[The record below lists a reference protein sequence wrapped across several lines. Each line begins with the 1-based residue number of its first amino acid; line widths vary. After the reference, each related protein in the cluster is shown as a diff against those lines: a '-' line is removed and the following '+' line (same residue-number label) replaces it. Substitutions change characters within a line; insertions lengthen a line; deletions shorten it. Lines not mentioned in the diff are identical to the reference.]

1 MTGTE
6 AVSTIFV
13 PYGQGR
19 GRGLDAMEL
28 GAHGAE
34 LDRLVGLGL
43 PVVPGLTV
51 PISHAS
57 SLVRS
62 DVARAAMDLLEQ
74 VAGRKFGDPTHPL
87 LIRLLASTSVGGAG
101 VPADLPGLGVTAASV
116 SALDEMVDSGGAI
129 YDVFAAVI
137 RYVGEHGAGIPGDDF
152 ADVEFTASGHAERVE
167 KFLELSTAAGF
178 PFPDDP
184 AEQLARAAEATLSR
198 WASPR
203 ARRQRRG
210 QGLPGDLVLALHVQ
224 AIRVG
229 PPERYGHGVAES
241 RDPATGSFAPTGTF
255 RRGVRRAAAAD
266 RPGEPLDNL
275 PGGRDLLVSALRT
288 LELHMRGAALVEFE
302 IRDAELALLAARR
315 VERPAPRTAIRLAL
329 DLAEAGVI
337 DDVTAVRSIRTSDIE
352 TFLHPQVQL
361 TGRETEFAHGLPAAA
376 GAAVGRIAL
385 SSERAVEWSETGD
398 PVILVAEETSPG
410 DLAGM
415 LAAKAIVTVR
425 GGLAAHAAV
434 VARGLGRPAVCG
446 ATAMRIHKAGGTV
459 TSDGQ
464 SLAEGELISVDGSS
478 GIIYT
483 GAVHIVPPRPGD
495 DLERLLQHAD
505 RVRRLEVRAN
515 ADNGRD
521 AALAIQYGAEGVGL
535 CRTEHQFL
543 GDRLPLVRRYLLAT
557 DAEEEAAAL
566 VELAAAQKEDF
577 LDLLTATGNRPVTVR
592 LLDAPLHEF
601 LGEEAQEV
609 NPMLGLRGVRL
620 ALMRT
625 ELYPAQ
631 ARALFSA
638 WVDLAA
644 TGVTPQLEVM
654 VPLVALAGELASAVE
669 HIHRAAADVEASTG
683 VSVPYT
689 VGTMVETPRAALIA
703 DQLAGIAQFL
713 SFGTNDLTQL
723 TYGFSRDDVEAQLL
737 TVYTEQN
744 ILPVS
749 PFASLDP
756 DGVGALIRT
765 AITLA
770 RRVHPTIKLG
780 ICGEHGGDPASIELC
795 ERLGL
800 DYVSCSPSRVPGAR
814 LAAAHAAVAAA
825 GAAGAIGS
833 EPISAAT
840 E

>member
-1 MTGTE
+1 MRAMSDGDDMTGTE

-19 GRGLDAMEL
+19 GRGLDVTEL
-28 GAHGAE
+28 GVHGVE
-34 LDRLVGLGL
+34 LDRLVALGL
-43 PVVPGLTV
+43 PIVPGLTV
-51 PISHAS
+51 PVSHAA
-57 SLVRS
+57 SLARPE
-62 DVARAAMDLLEQ
+62 VAQAAIDLLAQ
-74 VAGRKFGDPTHPL
+74 VAGRRFGDPAHPV
-87 LIRLLASTSVGGAG
+87 LIRLLASTPAGAG
-101 VPADLPGLGVTAASV
+101 VPADLPGLGITAASAP
-116 SALDEMVDSGGAI
+116 ALDEIVGTSQAV
-129 YDVFAAVI
+129 YDVFAAAI

-152 ADVEFTASGHAERVE
+152 ADAEYDVTSHSERAA
-167 KFLELSTAAGF
+167 KFLELSATAGC
-178 PFPDDP
+178 PYPDDP
-184 AEQLARAAEATLSR
+184 AGQLAAAAQATLRR

-210 QGLPGDLVLALHVQ
+210 QGLPEDLRLALHVQ

-229 PPERYGHGVAES
+229 PPDRCGHGVAES
-241 RDPATGSFAPTGTF
+241 RDPATGAFAPTGTF
-255 RRGVRRAAAAD
+255 RRSIRRGTAD
-266 RPGEPLDNL
+266 SRPGEPLENL
-275 PGGRDLLVSALRT
+275 PGGRDLLASALRT
-288 LELHMRGAALVEFE
+288 LELHMRAAAQVEFE
-302 IRDAELALLAARR
+302 IRDAELALLAAHK
-315 VERPAPRTAIRLAL
+315 VERPAPRAAIRLAV
-329 DLAEAGVI
+329 DLAEAGII
-337 DDVTAVRSIRTSDIE
+337 DDVTAVGSITAADIE
-352 TFLHPQVQL
+352 TLLHPQLQL
-361 TGRETEFAHGLPAAA
+361 AGGEAEFARGLPAAA

-385 SSERAVEWSETGD
+385 SSERAVEWSEKGD

-410 DLAGM
+410 DLPGM

-446 ATAMRIHKAGGTV
+446 AIALKLNRAAGTV
-459 TSDGQ
+459 TSAGQ
-464 SLAEGELISVDGSS
+464 SLAEGDLISIDGSS

-483 GAVHIVPPRPGD
+483 GAVHVVPPRPGG
-495 DLERLLQHAD
+495 DLDALLRRAD
-505 RVRRLEVRAN
+505 AVRRLGVRTN

-543 GDRLPLVRRYLLAT
+543 GERLPLVRRYLLAT
-557 DAEEEAAAL
+557 EAAEEAAAL

-577 LDLLTATGNRPVTVR
+577 LDLLAVTGNRPVTVR

-601 LGEEAQEV
+601 LGESAHEV

-620 ALMRT
+620 ALLRT

-644 TGVTPQLEVM
+644 TGVEPQLEVM
-654 VPLVALAGELASAVE
+654 VPLVALAGELASAVQS
-669 HIHRAAADVEASTG
+669 IHRAAAEVEASTG
-683 VSVPYT
+683 VTVPYT

-703 DQLAGIAQFL
+703 GQLAGIAQFL

-737 TVYTEQN
+737 TAYVERKL
-744 ILPVS
+744 LPVS

-756 DGVGALIRT
+756 DGVGELIKT
-765 AITLA
+765 AIAAA
-770 RRVHPTIKLG
+770 RRVNPAIKLG

-814 LAAAHAAVAAA
+814 LAAAHAAVAA
-825 GAAGAIGS
+825 
-833 EPISAAT
+833 SAAP
-840 E
+840 

>member
-6 AVSTIFV
+6 AVATIFV

-19 GRGLDAMEL
+19 GRGLDVTEL
-28 GAHGAE
+28 GVHGVE
-34 LDRLVGLGL
+34 LDRLVALGL

-51 PISHAS
+51 PVSHAA
-57 SLVRS
+57 SLGRP
-62 DVARAAMDLLEQ
+62 DVAQAAIDLLAQ
-74 VAGRKFGDPTHPL
+74 VAGRRFGDPEHPV
-87 LIRLLASTSVGGAG
+87 LIRLLASTPAGGG
-101 VPADLPGLGVTAASV
+101 VPADLPGLGITAASAP
-116 SALDEMVDSGGAI
+116 ALDEVVGTSQAV
-129 YDVFAAVI
+129 YDVFAAAI

-152 ADVEFTASGHAERVE
+152 ADAEYDVSAPSDRAH
-167 KFLELSTAAGF
+167 KFLALSAAAGS
-178 PFPDDP
+178 PYPDDP
-184 AEQLARAAEATLSR
+184 AGQLAQAAQATLRR

-210 QGLPGDLVLALHVQ
+210 QGLPDDLRLALHVQ

-241 RDPATGSFAPTGTF
+241 RDPATGAFAPNGTF
-255 RRGVRRAAAAD
+255 RRGIRRGAAD
-266 RPGEPLDNL
+266 SRPGEPLDNL
-275 PGGRDLLVSALRT
+275 PGGRDLLTSALRT
-288 LELHMRGAALVEFE
+288 LELHLRAAAQVEFE
-302 IRDAELALLAARR
+302 IRDGELALLAARK
-315 VERPAPRTAIRLAL
+315 VERPAPRTAIRLAVE
-329 DLAEAGVI
+329 LAEAGII
-337 DDVTAVRSIRTSDIE
+337 DDVTAVGSVSALDIE
-352 TFLHPQVQL
+352 TLLHPQMQL
-361 TGRETEFAHGLPAAA
+361 TGSEAEFARGLPAAA

-385 SSERAVEWSETGD
+385 SSERAVEWSEKSD
-398 PVILVAEETSPG
+398 PVILVADETSPG
-410 DLAGM
+410 DLPGM

-446 ATAMRIHKAGGTV
+446 ATALRINHAAGTV
-459 TSDGQ
+459 TSAGL
-464 SLAEGELISVDGSS
+464 SLAEGDLISVDGSS
-478 GIIYT
+478 GIIYA
-483 GAVHIVPPRPGD
+483 GAVHVVPPRPGG
-495 DLERLLQHAD
+495 DLEGLLRRAD
-505 RVRRLEVRAN
+505 TVRRLGVRAN

-557 DAEEEAAAL
+557 DADEEAAAL

-577 LDLLTATGNRPVTVR
+577 LDLLAVTGNRPVTVR

-601 LGEEAQEV
+601 LGESAHEV

-620 ALMRT
+620 ALLRT

-644 TGVTPQLEVM
+644 TGVEPQLEVM
-654 VPLVALAGELASAVE
+654 VPLVALAGELASAVQS
-669 HIHRAAADVEASTG
+669 IHRAAAEVEASTG
-683 VSVPYT
+683 VTVPYT

-703 DQLAGIAQFL
+703 GQLAGMAQFL

-737 TVYTEQN
+737 TAYVERKL
-744 ILPVS
+744 LPVS

-756 DGVGALIRT
+756 EGVGELLRM
-765 AITLA
+765 AIAAA
-770 RRVHPTIKLG
+770 RRVNPAIKLG

-814 LAAAHAAVAAA
+814 LAAAHAAVAA
-825 GAAGAIGS
+825 
-833 EPISAAT
+833 SAAT
-840 E
+840 

>member
-1 MTGTE
+1 M
-6 AVSTIFV
+6 IFV

-19 GRGLDAMEL
+19 GRGLDVTEL
-28 GAHGAE
+28 GVHGVE
-34 LDRLVGLGL
+34 LDRLVALGL

-51 PISHAS
+51 PVSHAA
-57 SLVRS
+57 SLARPE
-62 DVARAAMDLLEQ
+62 VAQAAIDLLAQ
-74 VAGRKFGDPTHPL
+74 VAGRQFGDPAHPV
-87 LIRLLASTSVGGAG
+87 LIRLLASTPAGGG
-101 VPADLPGLGVTAASV
+101 VPADLPGLGITAASAP
-116 SALDEMVDSGGAI
+116 ALDEIVGSSQAV
-129 YDVFAAVI
+129 YDVFAAAI

-152 ADVEFTASGHAERVE
+152 ADAEYDVTSHSDRVH
-167 KFLELSTAAGF
+167 KFLALSAAAGC
-178 PFPDDP
+178 PYPDDP
-184 AEQLARAAEATLSR
+184 AGQLAQAAQATLRR

-210 QGLPGDLVLALHVQ
+210 QGLPDDLRLALHVQ

-229 PPERYGHGVAES
+229 PPERCGHGVAES
-241 RDPATGSFAPTGTF
+241 RDPATGAFAPTGTF
-255 RRGVRRAAAAD
+255 RRSIRRGTAD
-266 RPGEPLDNL
+266 SRPGESLDNL
-275 PGGRDLLVSALRT
+275 PGGRDLLTAALRT
-288 LELHMRGAALVEFE
+288 LELHLHAAAQVEFE
-302 IRDAELALLAARR
+302 IRDAELALLAARK
-315 VERPAPRTAIRLAL
+315 VERPAPRTAIRIAV
-329 DLAEAGVI
+329 DLAEAGII
-337 DDVTAVRSIRTSDIE
+337 DDETAVGSITALDIE
-352 TFLHPQVQL
+352 TLLHPQLQL
-361 TGRETEFAHGLPAAA
+361 TGDEPEFARGLPAAA

-385 SSERAVEWSETGD
+385 SSERAVEWSEKSD

-410 DLAGM
+410 DLPGM

-434 VARGLGRPAVCG
+434 VARGLGRPAICG
-446 ATAMRIHKAGGTV
+446 ATALRINYAAGTV
-459 TSDGQ
+459 TSAGQ
-464 SLAEGELISVDGSS
+464 SLAEGDLISVDGSS
-478 GIIYT
+478 GMIYA
-483 GAVHIVPPRPGD
+483 GAVHVVPPRPGG
-495 DLERLLQHAD
+495 DLDALLRRAD
-505 RVRRLEVRAN
+505 TVRRLGVRTN

-543 GDRLPLVRRYLLAT
+543 GERLPLVRRYLLAT
-557 DAEEEAAAL
+557 DADEEAAAL

-577 LDLLTATGNRPVTVR
+577 LDLLAVTGNRPVTVR

-601 LGEEAQEV
+601 LGESAHEV

-620 ALMRT
+620 ALLRT

-644 TGVTPQLEVM
+644 TGVEPQLEVM
-654 VPLVALAGELASAVE
+654 VPLVALAGELASAVQS
-669 HIHRAAADVEASTG
+669 IHRAAREVEASTG
-683 VSVPYT
+683 VTVPYT

-703 DQLAGIAQFL
+703 GQLAGIAQFM

-737 TVYTEQN
+737 TAYVERQL
-744 ILPVS
+744 LPVS

-756 DGVGALIRT
+756 DGVGELLKT
-765 AITLA
+765 AIAAA
-770 RRVHPTIKLG
+770 RRVNPAIKLG

-814 LAAAHAAVAAA
+814 LAAAHAAVAA
-825 GAAGAIGS
+825 
-833 EPISAAT
+833 SAAT
-840 E
+840 KGASAATNGVSAAT

>member
-6 AVSTIFV
+6 AVATIFV

-19 GRGLDAMEL
+19 GRGLDVTEL
-28 GAHGAE
+28 GVHGVE
-34 LDRLVGLGL
+34 LDRLVALGL

-51 PISHAS
+51 PVSHAA
-57 SLVRS
+57 SLARPE
-62 DVARAAMDLLEQ
+62 VAQAAIDLLAQ
-74 VAGRKFGDPTHPL
+74 VAGRRFGDPEHPV
-87 LIRLLASTSVGGAG
+87 LIRLLASTPAGGG
-101 VPADLPGLGVTAASV
+101 VPADLPGLGITAASAPV
-116 SALDEMVDSGGAI
+116 LDELVGTSQAV
-129 YDVFAAVI
+129 YDVFAAAI
-137 RYVGEHGAGIPGDDF
+137 RYVGEHNAGISGDDF
-152 ADVEFTASGHAERVE
+152 ADAEYDVGAASDRVQ
-167 KFLELSTAAGF
+167 KFLALSVAAGA
-178 PFPDDP
+178 PYPDDP
-184 AEQLARAAEATLSR
+184 AGQLAQAAQATLRR

-210 QGLPGDLVLALHVQ
+210 QGLPDDLQLALHVQ

-229 PPERYGHGVAES
+229 APERYGHGVAES
-241 RDPATGSFAPTGTF
+241 RDPATGEFAPNGTF
-255 RRGVRRAAAAD
+255 RRSIRRGAAD
-266 RPGEPLDNL
+266 SRPGEPLDSL

-288 LELHMRGAALVEFE
+288 LELHLRAAAQVEFE
-302 IRDAELALLAARR
+302 IRDGELALLAARK
-315 VERPAPRTAIRLAL
+315 VERPAPRTAIRLAVE
-329 DLAEAGVI
+329 LAEAGII
-337 DDVTAVRSIRTSDIE
+337 DDVTAVGSVTALDIE
-352 TFLHPQVQL
+352 TLLHPQMQL
-361 TGRETEFAHGLPAAA
+361 TGVEAEFARGLPAAA

-385 SSERAVEWSETGD
+385 SSERAVEWSEKSD
-398 PVILVAEETSPG
+398 PVILVADETSPG
-410 DLAGM
+410 DLPGM

-446 ATAMRIHKAGGTV
+446 ATTLRINHAAGTV
-459 TSDGQ
+459 TSAGL
-464 SLAEGELISVDGSS
+464 SLAEGDVISVDGSS
-478 GIIYT
+478 GIIYA
-483 GAVHIVPPRPGD
+483 GAVHVVPPRPGG
-495 DLERLLQHAD
+495 DLEGLLRRAD
-505 RVRRLEVRAN
+505 TVRRLGVRAN

-543 GDRLPLVRRYLLAT
+543 GERLPVVRRYLLAT
-557 DAEEEAAAL
+557 DADEEAAAL

-577 LDLLTATGNRPVTVR
+577 LDLLAVTGNRPVTVR

-601 LGEEAQEV
+601 LGESAHEV

-620 ALMRT
+620 ALLRT

-644 TGVTPQLEVM
+644 TGVEPQLEVM
-654 VPLVALAGELASAVE
+654 VPLVALAGELASAVQS
-669 HIHRAAADVEASTG
+669 IHRAAGEVQASTG
-683 VSVPYT
+683 VTVPYT

-703 DQLAGIAQFL
+703 GQLAGMAQFL

-737 TVYTEQN
+737 TAYVERKL
-744 ILPVS
+744 LPVS

-756 DGVGALIRT
+756 EGVGELLRT
-765 AITLA
+765 AIAAA
-770 RRVHPTIKLG
+770 RRVNPAIKLG

-814 LAAAHAAVAAA
+814 LAAAHAAVAV
-825 GAAGAIGS
+825 GAA
-833 EPISAAT
+833 T
-840 E
+840 

>member
-6 AVSTIFV
+6 AVSMIFV

-19 GRGLDAMEL
+19 GRGLDVTEL
-28 GAHGAE
+28 GVHGVE
-34 LDRLVGLGL
+34 LDRLVALGL

-51 PISHAS
+51 PVSHAA
-57 SLVRS
+57 SLARPE
-62 DVARAAMDLLEQ
+62 VAQAAIDLLAQ
-74 VAGRKFGDPTHPL
+74 VAGRQFGDPAHPV
-87 LIRLLASTSVGGAG
+87 LIRLLASTPAGGG
-101 VPADLPGLGVTAASV
+101 VPADLPGLGITAASAP
-116 SALDEMVDSGGAI
+116 ALDEIVGSSQAV
-129 YDVFAAVI
+129 YDVFAAAI

-152 ADVEFTASGHAERVE
+152 ADAEYDVTGHSDRVH
-167 KFLELSTAAGF
+167 KFLALSTAAGC
-178 PFPDDP
+178 PYPDDP
-184 AEQLARAAEATLSR
+184 AGQLAQAAQATLRR

-210 QGLPGDLVLALHVQ
+210 QGLPDDLRLALHVQ

-229 PPERYGHGVAES
+229 PPERCGHGVAES
-241 RDPATGSFAPTGTF
+241 RDPATGAFAPTGTF
-255 RRGVRRAAAAD
+255 RRSIRRGTAD
-266 RPGEPLDNL
+266 SRPGESLDNL
-275 PGGRDLLVSALRT
+275 PGGRDLLTAALRT
-288 LELHMRGAALVEFE
+288 LELHLHAAAQVEFE
-302 IRDAELALLAARR
+302 IRDAELALLAARK
-315 VERPAPRTAIRLAL
+315 VERPAPRTAIRIAV
-329 DLAEAGVI
+329 DLAEAGII
-337 DDVTAVRSIRTSDIE
+337 DDETAVGSITALDIE
-352 TFLHPQVQL
+352 TLLHPQLQL
-361 TGRETEFAHGLPAAA
+361 TGDEPEFARGLPAAA

-385 SSERAVEWSETGD
+385 SSERAVEWSEKSD

-410 DLAGM
+410 DLPGM

-434 VARGLGRPAVCG
+434 VARGLGRPAICG
-446 ATAMRIHKAGGTV
+446 ATALRINYAAGTV
-459 TSDGQ
+459 TSAGQ
-464 SLAEGELISVDGSS
+464 SLAEGDLISVDGSS
-478 GIIYT
+478 GMIYA
-483 GAVHIVPPRPGD
+483 GAVHVVPPRPGG
-495 DLERLLQHAD
+495 DLDALLRRAD
-505 RVRRLEVRAN
+505 TVRRLGVRTN

-543 GDRLPLVRRYLLAT
+543 GERLPLVRRYLLAT
-557 DAEEEAAAL
+557 DADEEAAAL

-577 LDLLTATGNRPVTVR
+577 LDLLAVTGNRPVTVR

-601 LGEEAQEV
+601 LGESAHEV

-620 ALMRT
+620 ALLRT

-644 TGVTPQLEVM
+644 TGVEPQLEVM
-654 VPLVALAGELASAVE
+654 VPLVALAGELASAVQS
-669 HIHRAAADVEASTG
+669 IHRAAREVEASTG
-683 VSVPYT
+683 VTVPYT

-703 DQLAGIAQFL
+703 GQLAGIAQFM

-737 TVYTEQN
+737 TAYVERQL
-744 ILPVS
+744 LPVS

-756 DGVGALIRT
+756 DGVGELLKT
-765 AITLA
+765 AIAAA
-770 RRVHPTIKLG
+770 RRVNPAIKLG

-814 LAAAHAAVAAA
+814 LAAAHAAVAA
-825 GAAGAIGS
+825 
-833 EPISAAT
+833 SAAT
-840 E
+840 KGASAATNGVSAAT

>member
-19 GRGLDAMEL
+19 GRGLDETEL

-34 LDRLVGLGL
+34 VDRLVALGL
-43 PVVPGLTV
+43 PVVPGVTV
-51 PISHAS
+51 PVSHAA
-57 SLVRS
+57 SLTRP
-62 DVARAAMDLLEQ
+62 DVARAAIDLLEQ
-74 VAGRKFGDPTHPL
+74 VAGRRFGNPDHPL
-87 LIRLLASTSVGGAG
+87 LIRLLASTPAGGAG
-101 VPADLPGLGVTAASV
+101 IPVDLPGLGISTASAP
-116 SALDEMVDSGGAI
+116 ALDEIVGCGGAI
-129 YDVFAAVI
+129 YEVFAAVI
-137 RYVGEHGAGIPGDDF
+137 RYIGEHGSGIPDDDF
-152 ADVEFTASGHAERVE
+152 AEAEYVTSSHEERVA
-167 KFLELSTAAGF
+167 KFLELCTAAGL
-178 PFPDDP
+178 PFPDQP
-184 AEQLARAAEATLSR
+184 GEQLACAAEAALRR

-203 ARRQRRG
+203 ARRLRRR
-210 QGLPGDLVLALHVQ
+210 QGLPEDLGFALHVQ

-229 PPERYGHGVAES
+229 PPETCGYGVAES
-241 RDPATGSFAPTGTF
+241 RDPATGAFAPTGTF
-255 RRGVRRAAAAD
+255 RRSVRRAMAED
-266 RPGEPLDNL
+266 RPGEPLEDL

-288 LELHMRGAALVEFE
+288 LELHMRGVAQVEFE
-302 IRDAELALLAARR
+302 VRDAELALLAARR
-315 VERPAPRTAIRLAL
+315 VERPAPRTAVRLAL
-329 DLAEAGVI
+329 DLAEAAVI
-337 DDVTAVRSIRTSDIE
+337 DDVTAVGSIRSSDIE
-352 TFLHPQVQL
+352 ALLHPQLQL
-361 TGRETEFAHGLPAAA
+361 TGHETEFAHGLPASA

-385 SSERAVEWSETGD
+385 SSERAVEWSESGD
-398 PVILVAEETSPG
+398 PVVLVAEETSPG
-410 DLAGM
+410 DLPGI

-446 ATAMRIHKAGGTV
+446 ATAVRIHRAAGTV
-459 TSDGQ
+459 ATDGQ
-464 SLAEGELISVDGSS
+464 SLAEGDVISVDGSS
-478 GIIYT
+478 GTIYV
-483 GAVHIVPPRPGD
+483 GAVHVVPPQPGG
-495 DLERLLQHAD
+495 DLETLLRHAD
-505 RVRRLEVRAN
+505 RVRRLKVRAN

-521 AALAIQYGAEGVGL
+521 AALAIQHGAEGVGL

-557 DAEEEAAAL
+557 DADEEAAAL
-566 VELAAAQKEDF
+566 AELAAAQKEDF
-577 LDLLTATGNRPVTVR
+577 LDLLAAVGDRPVTVR

-601 LGEEAQEV
+601 LGEQAQEV

-638 WVDLAA
+638 WVDIAA
-644 TGVTPQLEVM
+644 TGAAPQLEVM
-654 VPLVALAGELASAVE
+654 VPLVALAGELASAAE

-737 TVYTEQN
+737 TAYTDQKL
-744 ILPVS
+744 LPVS

-765 AITLA
+765 AIAHA
-770 RRVHPTIKLG
+770 RKVHPTIKLG

-825 GAAGAIGS
+825 AR
-833 EPISAAT
+833 
-840 E
+840 

>member
-6 AVSTIFV
+6 AVATIFV

-19 GRGLDAMEL
+19 GRGLDVTEL
-28 GAHGAE
+28 GVHGVE
-34 LDRLVGLGL
+34 LDRLVALGL

-51 PISHAS
+51 PVSHAA
-57 SLVRS
+57 SLGRPE
-62 DVARAAMDLLEQ
+62 VAQAAIDLLAQ
-74 VAGRKFGDPTHPL
+74 VAGRRFGDPEHPV
-87 LIRLLASTSVGGAG
+87 LIRLLASTPAGGG
-101 VPADLPGLGVTAASV
+101 VPADLPGLGITAALAP
-116 SALDEMVDSGGAI
+116 ALDEVVGTSQAV
-129 YDVFAAVI
+129 YDVFAAAI

-152 ADVEFTASGHAERVE
+152 ADAEYDVSAPSDRAH
-167 KFLELSTAAGF
+167 KFLALSAAAGS
-178 PFPDDP
+178 PYPDDP
-184 AEQLARAAEATLSR
+184 AGQLAQAAQATLRR

-210 QGLPGDLVLALHVQ
+210 QGLPDDLRLALHVQ

-241 RDPATGSFAPTGTF
+241 RDPAAGAFAPNGTF
-255 RRGVRRAAAAD
+255 RRGIRRGAAD
-266 RPGEPLDNL
+266 SRPGEPLDNL
-275 PGGRDLLVSALRT
+275 PGGRDLLTSALRT
-288 LELHMRGAALVEFE
+288 LELHLRAAAQAEFE
-302 IRDAELALLAARR
+302 IRDGELALLAARK
-315 VERPAPRTAIRLAL
+315 VERPAPRTAIRLAVE
-329 DLAEAGVI
+329 LAEAGII
-337 DDVTAVRSIRTSDIE
+337 DDVTAVGSVSALDIE
-352 TFLHPQVQL
+352 TLLHPQMQL
-361 TGRETEFAHGLPAAA
+361 TGSEAEFARGLPAAA

-385 SSERAVEWSETGD
+385 SSERAVEWSEKSD
-398 PVILVAEETSPG
+398 PVILVADETSPG
-410 DLAGM
+410 DLPGM

-446 ATAMRIHKAGGTV
+446 ATALRINHAAGTV
-459 TSDGQ
+459 TSAGL
-464 SLAEGELISVDGSS
+464 SLAEGDLISVDGSS
-478 GIIYT
+478 GIIYAGT
-483 GAVHIVPPRPGD
+483 VHVVPPRPGG
-495 DLERLLQHAD
+495 DLEGLLRRAD
-505 RVRRLEVRAN
+505 TVRRLGVRAN

-543 GDRLPLVRRYLLAT
+543 GERLPLVQRYLLAT
-557 DAEEEAAAL
+557 DADEEAAAL

-577 LDLLTATGNRPVTVR
+577 LDLLAVTGNRPVTVR

-601 LGEEAQEV
+601 LGESAHEV

-620 ALMRT
+620 ALLRT

-644 TGVTPQLEVM
+644 TGVEPQLEVM
-654 VPLVALAGELASAVE
+654 VPLVALAGELASAVQS
-669 HIHRAAADVEASTG
+669 IHRAAGEVEASTG
-683 VSVPYT
+683 VTVPYT

-703 DQLAGIAQFL
+703 GQLAGMAQFL

-737 TVYTEQN
+737 TAYVERKL
-744 ILPVS
+744 LPVS

-756 DGVGALIRT
+756 EGVGELLRT
-765 AITLA
+765 AITAA
-770 RRVHPTIKLG
+770 RRVNPAIKLG

-814 LAAAHAAVAAA
+814 LAAAHAAVAA
-825 GAAGAIGS
+825 
-833 EPISAAT
+833 SAAT
-840 E
+840 

>member
-1 MTGTE
+1 MTGTK
-6 AVSTIFV
+6 AISTIFV

-19 GRGLDAMEL
+19 GRGLDVTEL
-28 GAHGAE
+28 GVHGVE
-34 LDRLVGLGL
+34 LDRLVALGL

-51 PISHAS
+51 PVS
-57 SLVRS
+57 SATLLARPE
-62 DVARAAMDLLEQ
+62 VAQAAIDLLAQ
-74 VAGRKFGDPTHPL
+74 VAGRRVGDPEHPV
-87 LIRLLASTSVGGAG
+87 LIRLLASTPAGG
-101 VPADLPGLGVTAASV
+101 VPADLPGLGITAASAP
-116 SALDEMVDSGGAI
+116 ALDEIVGSSQAV
-129 YDVFAAVI
+129 YDVFAAAI

-152 ADVEFTASGHAERVE
+152 ADAEYDAPSHAERAV
-167 KFLELSTAAGF
+167 KFLALSVAAGC
-178 PFPDDP
+178 PYPDDP
-184 AEQLARAAEATLSR
+184 AGQLAQAAQATLRR

-210 QGLPGDLVLALHVQ
+210 QGLPDDLRLALHVQ

-229 PPERYGHGVAES
+229 PPERCGHGTAES
-241 RDPATGSFAPTGTF
+241 RDPATGAFAPTGTF
-255 RRGVRRAAAAD
+255 RRSIRRGTSD
-266 RPGEPLDNL
+266 SHPGEPLESL
-275 PGGRDLLVSALRT
+275 PGGRDLLTAALRT
-288 LELHMRGAALVEFE
+288 LELHLHAAAQVEFE
-302 IRDAELALLAARR
+302 IRDAELALLAARK
-315 VERPAPRTAIRLAL
+315 VERPAPRTAIRLAV
-329 DLAEAGVI
+329 DLAEAGII
-337 DDVTAVRSIRTSDIE
+337 DDVTAVGSITALDIE
-352 TFLHPQVQL
+352 TLLHPQLQL
-361 TGRETEFAHGLPAAA
+361 TGDEAEFARGLPAAA

-385 SSERAVEWSETGD
+385 SSEQAVDWSEKSD

-410 DLAGM
+410 DLPGM

-446 ATAMRIHKAGGTV
+446 ATALRIDRAAGTV
-459 TSDGQ
+459 TSAGQ
-464 SLAEGELISVDGSS
+464 SLAEGDLISVDGSS
-478 GIIYT
+478 GTIYA
-483 GAVHIVPPRPGD
+483 GAVHVVPPRPGD
-495 DLERLLQHAD
+495 DLEALLRRAD
-505 RVRRLEVRAN
+505 QVRRLGVRTN

-543 GDRLPLVRRYLLAT
+543 GERLPLVRRYLLAT
-557 DAEEEAAAL
+557 EPAEEAAAL

-577 LDLLTATGNRPVTVR
+577 LDLLAVTGNRPVTVR

-601 LGEEAQEV
+601 LGESAHEV

-620 ALMRT
+620 ALLRT

-638 WVDLAA
+638 WVDVAA
-644 TGVTPQLEVM
+644 TGVEPQLEVM
-654 VPLVALAGELASAVE
+654 VPLVALAGELASAVQS
-669 HIHRAAADVEASTG
+669 IHRAAAEVQASTG
-683 VSVPYT
+683 VIVPYT

-703 DQLAGIAQFL
+703 GQLAAIAQFM

-737 TVYTEQN
+737 TAYVERQL
-744 ILPVS
+744 LPVS

-756 DGVGALIRT
+756 DGVGELLKT
-765 AITLA
+765 AVAAA
-770 RRVHPTIKLG
+770 RRVNPAIKLG

-814 LAAAHAAVAAA
+814 LAAAHAAVAVSKA
-825 GAAGAIGS
+825 
-833 EPISAAT
+833 
-840 E
+840 

>member
-6 AVSTIFV
+6 AVSMIFV

-19 GRGLDAMEL
+19 GRGLDVTEL
-28 GAHGAE
+28 GVHGVE
-34 LDRLVGLGL
+34 LDRLVALGL

-51 PISHAS
+51 PVSHAA
-57 SLVRS
+57 LLARPE
-62 DVARAAMDLLEQ
+62 VAQAAIDLLAQ
-74 VAGRKFGDPTHPL
+74 VAGRRFGDPAHPV
-87 LIRLLASTSVGGAG
+87 LIRLLASTPAGGG
-101 VPADLPGLGVTAASV
+101 VPADLPGLGITAASAP
-116 SALDEMVDSGGAI
+116 ALDEIVGSSQAV
-129 YDVFAAVI
+129 YDVFAAAI

-152 ADVEFTASGHAERVE
+152 ADAEYDVTSHSDRVH
-167 KFLELSTAAGF
+167 KFLALSAAAGC
-178 PFPDDP
+178 PYPDDP
-184 AEQLARAAEATLSR
+184 AGQLAQAAQATLRR

-210 QGLPGDLVLALHVQ
+210 QGLPDDLRLALHVQ

-229 PPERYGHGVAES
+229 PPERCGHGVAES
-241 RDPATGSFAPTGTF
+241 RDPATGAFAPTGTF
-255 RRGVRRAAAAD
+255 RRSIRRGTAD
-266 RPGEPLDNL
+266 SRPGEPLDSL
-275 PGGRDLLVSALRT
+275 PGGRDLLTSALRT
-288 LELHMRGAALVEFE
+288 LELHLRAAAQVEFE
-302 IRDAELALLAARR
+302 IRDAELALLAARK
-315 VERPAPRTAIRLAL
+315 VERPAPRTAIRMAV
-329 DLAEAGVI
+329 DLAEAGII
-337 DDVTAVRSIRTSDIE
+337 DDETAVGSITALDIE
-352 TFLHPQVQL
+352 TLLHPQLQL
-361 TGRETEFAHGLPAAA
+361 TGDEAEFARGLPAAA

-385 SSERAVEWSETGD
+385 SSERAVEWSEKSD

-410 DLAGM
+410 DLPGM

-434 VARGLGRPAVCG
+434 VARGLGRPAICG
-446 ATAMRIHKAGGTV
+446 ATALRINYAAGTV
-459 TSDGQ
+459 TSAGQ
-464 SLAEGELISVDGSS
+464 SLAEGDLISVDGSS
-478 GIIYT
+478 GMIYA
-483 GAVHIVPPRPGD
+483 GAVHVVPPRPGG
-495 DLERLLQHAD
+495 DLDALLRRAD
-505 RVRRLEVRAN
+505 TVRRLGVRTN

-543 GDRLPLVRRYLLAT
+543 GERLPLVRRYLLAT
-557 DAEEEAAAL
+557 DADEEAAAL

-577 LDLLTATGNRPVTVR
+577 LDLLAVTGNRPVTVR

-601 LGEEAQEV
+601 LGESAHEV

-620 ALMRT
+620 ALLRT

-638 WVDLAA
+638 WVELAA
-644 TGVTPQLEVM
+644 TGVEPQLEVM
-654 VPLVALAGELASAVE
+654 VPLVALAGELASAVQS
-669 HIHRAAADVEASTG
+669 IHRAAREVEASTG
-683 VSVPYT
+683 VTVPYT

-703 DQLAGIAQFL
+703 GQLAGIAQFM

-737 TVYTEQN
+737 TAYVERQL
-744 ILPVS
+744 LPVS

-756 DGVGALIRT
+756 DGVGELLKT
-765 AITLA
+765 AIAAA
-770 RRVHPTIKLG
+770 RRVNPAIKLG

-814 LAAAHAAVAAA
+814 LAAAHAAVAA
-825 GAAGAIGS
+825 
-833 EPISAAT
+833 SAAT
-840 E
+840 KGASAATNGVSAAT

>member
-13 PYGQGR
+13 PYGQGH

-28 GAHGAE
+28 GAHGVE
-34 LDRLVGLGL
+34 LDRLVALGL

-51 PISHAS
+51 PVSRAAS
-57 SLVRS
+57 LARI
-62 DVARAAMDLLEQ
+62 DVARAAVDLLAQ
-74 VAGRKFGDPTHPL
+74 VAGRPFGDPAHPL
-87 LIRLLASTSVGGAG
+87 LIRLLASAPPGGGAG
-101 VPADLPGLGVTAASV
+101 VPADLPGLGITAASAP
-116 SALDEMVDSGGAI
+116 ALDEMVDAGGAL

-152 ADVEFTASGHAERVE
+152 ADAEYTASSPAERVE

-184 AEQLARAAEATLSR
+184 AGQVAGAAEATLRR

-210 QGLPGDLVLALHVQ
+210 QGLPEDLGLALHVQ
-224 AIRVG
+224 AVRVG
-229 PPERYGHGVAES
+229 PPQTCGHGVAES
-241 RDPATGSFAPTGTF
+241 RDPATGAFAPTGAF
-255 RRGVRRAAAAD
+255 RRGVRRTAADD

-302 IRDAELALLAARR
+302 VRDAELALLAARKL
-315 VERPAPRTAIRLAL
+315 ERPAPRTAIRLAV

-337 DDVTAVRSIRTSDIE
+337 DEVTAVGSVRASDLE
-352 TFLHPQVQL
+352 TLLHPQLQL
-361 TGRETEFAHGLPAAA
+361 TGRETEFARGLPAAA
-376 GAAVGRIAL
+376 GSAVGRIAL
-385 SSERAVEWSETGD
+385 SSERAVEWGENGD
-398 PVILVAEETSPG
+398 PVILVAAETSPG
-410 DLAGM
+410 DLPGM

-446 ATAMRIHKAGGTV
+446 ATALRIDRAGGAV
-459 TSDGQ
+459 TCAGH

-478 GIIYT
+478 GTIYA
-483 GAVHIVPPRPGD
+483 GAVHVVPPRPGG
-495 DLERLLQHAD
+495 DLEALLRRAD
-505 RVRRLEVRAN
+505 GLRRLGVRAN

-543 GDRLPLVRRYLLAT
+543 GDRLPLVRRYLLAA
-557 DAEEEAAAL
+557 DADEEAAAL

-601 LGEEAQEV
+601 LGESAHEV

-644 TGVTPQLEVM
+644 TGLEPQLEVM

-669 HIHRAAADVEASTG
+669 SIHGAAAAVEASTG
-683 VSVPYT
+683 VTVPYA

-703 DQLAGIAQFL
+703 GQLAGIAQFL

-737 TVYTEQN
+737 TAYVERQ
-744 ILPVS
+744 LMPVS

-765 AITLA
+765 AVTQA
-770 RRVHPTIKLG
+770 RRANPAIKLG

-814 LAAAHAAVAAA
+814 LAAAHAAIAAA
-825 GAAGAIGS
+825 GVAGS
-833 EPISAAT
+833 ELVSPAT

>member
-6 AVSTIFV
+6 AVSMIFV

-19 GRGLDAMEL
+19 GRGLDVTEL
-28 GAHGAE
+28 GVHGVE
-34 LDRLVGLGL
+34 LDRLVALGL

-51 PISHAS
+51 PVSHAA
-57 SLVRS
+57 SLARPE
-62 DVARAAMDLLEQ
+62 VAQAAIDLLAQ
-74 VAGRKFGDPTHPL
+74 VAGRRFGDPAHPV
-87 LIRLLASTSVGGAG
+87 LIRLLASTPAGGG
-101 VPADLPGLGVTAASV
+101 VPADLPGLGITAASAP
-116 SALDEMVDSGGAI
+116 ALDEIVGSSQAV
-129 YDVFAAVI
+129 YDVFAAAI

-152 ADVEFTASGHAERVE
+152 ADAEYDVTSHSDRVH
-167 KFLELSTAAGF
+167 KFLALSAAAGC
-178 PFPDDP
+178 PYPDDP
-184 AEQLARAAEATLSR
+184 AGQLAQAAQATLRR

-210 QGLPGDLVLALHVQ
+210 QGLPDDLRLALHVQ

-229 PPERYGHGVAES
+229 PPERCGHGVAES
-241 RDPATGSFAPTGTF
+241 RDPATGAFAPTGTF
-255 RRGVRRAAAAD
+255 RRSIRRGTAD
-266 RPGEPLDNL
+266 SRPGEPLDSL
-275 PGGRDLLVSALRT
+275 PGGRDLLTSALRT
-288 LELHMRGAALVEFE
+288 LELHLRAAAQVEFE
-302 IRDAELALLAARR
+302 IRDAELALLAARK
-315 VERPAPRTAIRLAL
+315 VERPAPRTAIRMAV
-329 DLAEAGVI
+329 DLAEAGII
-337 DDVTAVRSIRTSDIE
+337 DDETAVGSITALDIE
-352 TFLHPQVQL
+352 TLLHPQLQL
-361 TGRETEFAHGLPAAA
+361 TGDEAEFARGLPAAA

-385 SSERAVEWSETGD
+385 SSERAVEWSEKSD

-410 DLAGM
+410 DLPGM

-434 VARGLGRPAVCG
+434 VARGLGRPAICG
-446 ATAMRIHKAGGTV
+446 ATALRINYAAGTV
-459 TSDGQ
+459 TSAGQ
-464 SLAEGELISVDGSS
+464 SLAEGDLISVDGSS
-478 GIIYT
+478 GMIYA
-483 GAVHIVPPRPGD
+483 GAVHVVPPRPGG
-495 DLERLLQHAD
+495 DLDALLRRAD
-505 RVRRLEVRAN
+505 TVRRLGVRTN

-543 GDRLPLVRRYLLAT
+543 GERLPLVRRYLLAT
-557 DAEEEAAAL
+557 DADEEAAAL

-577 LDLLTATGNRPVTVR
+577 LDLLAVTGNRPVTVR

-601 LGEEAQEV
+601 LGESAHEV

-620 ALMRT
+620 ALLRT

-644 TGVTPQLEVM
+644 TGVEPQLEVM
-654 VPLVALAGELASAVE
+654 VPLVALAGELASAVQS
-669 HIHRAAADVEASTG
+669 IHRAAREVEASTG
-683 VSVPYT
+683 VTVPYT

-703 DQLAGIAQFL
+703 GQLAGIAQFM

-737 TVYTEQN
+737 TAYVERQL
-744 ILPVS
+744 LPVS

-756 DGVGALIRT
+756 DGVGELLKT
-765 AITLA
+765 AIAAA
-770 RRVHPTIKLG
+770 RRVNPAIKLG

-814 LAAAHAAVAAA
+814 LAAAHAAVAA
-825 GAAGAIGS
+825 
-833 EPISAAT
+833 SAAT
-840 E
+840 KGASAATNGVSAAT

>member
-6 AVSTIFV
+6 AVATIFV

-19 GRGLDAMEL
+19 GRGLDVTEL
-28 GAHGAE
+28 GVHGVE
-34 LDRLVGLGL
+34 LDRLVALGL
-43 PVVPGLTV
+43 PVVSGLTV
-51 PISHAS
+51 PVSHAA
-57 SLVRS
+57 SLARPE
-62 DVARAAMDLLEQ
+62 VAQAAIDLLAQ
-74 VAGRKFGDPTHPL
+74 VAGRRFGDPEHPV
-87 LIRLLASTSVGGAG
+87 LIRLLASTPAGGG
-101 VPADLPGLGVTAASV
+101 VPADLPGLGITAATAP
-116 SALDEMVDSGGAI
+116 ALDELVGTSQAV
-129 YDVFAAVI
+129 YDVFAAAI

-152 ADVEFTASGHAERVE
+152 ADAEYDVSAPSDRVQ
-167 KFLELSTAAGF
+167 KFLALSAAAGC
-178 PFPDDP
+178 PYPDDP
-184 AEQLARAAEATLSR
+184 AGQLAQAAQATLRR

-210 QGLPGDLVLALHVQ
+210 QGLPDDLQLALHVQ

-229 PPERYGHGVAES
+229 APERYGHGVAES
-241 RDPATGSFAPTGTF
+241 RDPATGEFAPNGTF
-255 RRGVRRAAAAD
+255 RRSIRRGAAD
-266 RPGEPLDNL
+266 NRPGEPLDSL

-288 LELHMRGAALVEFE
+288 LELHLRAAAQVEFE
-302 IRDAELALLAARR
+302 IRDSELALLAARK
-315 VERPAPRTAIRLAL
+315 VERPAPRTAIRLAVE
-329 DLAEAGVI
+329 LADAGII
-337 DDVTAVRSIRTSDIE
+337 DDVTAVGSVTALDIE
-352 TFLHPQVQL
+352 TLLHPQMQL
-361 TGRETEFAHGLPAAA
+361 TGAEAEFARGLPAAA

-385 SSERAVEWSETGD
+385 SSERAVEWSEKSD
-398 PVILVAEETSPG
+398 PVILVADETSPG
-410 DLAGM
+410 DLPGM

-446 ATAMRIHKAGGTV
+446 ATTLRINHAAGTV
-459 TSDGQ
+459 TSAGL
-464 SLAEGELISVDGSS
+464 SLAEGDLISVDGSS
-478 GIIYT
+478 GIIYA
-483 GAVHIVPPRPGD
+483 GAVHVVPPRPGG
-495 DLERLLQHAD
+495 DLEGLLRRAD
-505 RVRRLEVRAN
+505 TVRRLGVRAN

-543 GDRLPLVRRYLLAT
+543 GERLPVVRRYLLAT
-557 DAEEEAAAL
+557 DADEEAAAL

-577 LDLLTATGNRPVTVR
+577 LDLLAVTGNRPVTVR

-601 LGEEAQEV
+601 LGESAHEV

-620 ALMRT
+620 ALLRT

-644 TGVTPQLEVM
+644 TGVEPQLEVM
-654 VPLVALAGELASAVE
+654 VPLVALAGELASAVQS
-669 HIHRAAADVEASTG
+669 IHRAAGEVEASTG
-683 VSVPYT
+683 VTVPYT

-703 DQLAGIAQFL
+703 GQLAGMAQFL

-737 TVYTEQN
+737 TAYVERKL
-744 ILPVS
+744 LPVS

-756 DGVGALIRT
+756 EGVGELLRT
-765 AITLA
+765 AIAAA
-770 RRVHPTIKLG
+770 RRVNPAIKLG

-814 LAAAHAAVAAA
+814 LAAAHAAVAV
-825 GAAGAIGS
+825 GAA
-833 EPISAAT
+833 T
-840 E
+840 

>member
-1 MTGTE
+1 MTGTD

-19 GRGLDAMEL
+19 GRGLDETEL
-28 GAHGAE
+28 GAHGVE
-34 LDRLVGLGL
+34 VDRLVALGL
-43 PVVPGLTV
+43 PVVPGVTMPV
-51 PISHAS
+51 SHAA
-57 SLVRS
+57 SLTRP
-62 DVARAAMDLLEQ
+62 DVAGAAIDLLQQ
-74 VAGRKFGDPTHPL
+74 VVGRRFGDPEHPL
-87 LIRLLASTSVGGAG
+87 LIRLLASTPASGAG
-101 VPADLPGLGVTAASV
+101 IPVDLPGLGITAASAP
-116 SALDEMVDSGGAI
+116 ALDEIVGCGGAI
-129 YDVFAAVI
+129 YEVFGAVI
-137 RYVGEHGAGIPGDDF
+137 RYVGEHGSGIPDDDF
-152 ADVEFTASGHAERVE
+152 AEAEYITSSHAERVA
-167 KFLELSTAAGF
+167 KFLELCTATGF
-178 PFPDDP
+178 PFPDHP
-184 AEQLARAAEATLSR
+184 AEQLASAAEATLRR

-203 ARRQRRG
+203 ARRLRRR
-210 QGLPGDLVLALHVQ
+210 QGLPEDLGFALHVQ

-229 PPERYGHGVAES
+229 PPQTCGYGVAES
-241 RDPATGSFAPTGTF
+241 RDPATGAFAPTGTF
-255 RRGVRRAAAAD
+255 RRSVRRAMAED

-275 PGGRDLLVSALRT
+275 PGGRDLLLSALRT
-288 LELHMRGAALVEFE
+288 LELHMRGVAQVEFE
-302 IRDAELALLAARR
+302 VRDTELALLAARR
-315 VERPAPRTAIRLAL
+315 VERPAPRTAVRLAL

-337 DDVTAVRSIRTSDIE
+337 DDVSAVASIRTSDIE
-352 TFLHPQVQL
+352 ALLHPQLQL
-361 TGRETEFAHGLPAAA
+361 TGHETEFAHGLPASA

-385 SSERAVEWSETGD
+385 SSERAVEWSERGD
-398 PVILVAEETSPG
+398 PVVLVAEETSPG
-410 DLAGM
+410 DLPGI

-446 ATAMRIHKAGGTV
+446 ATAVRIHRAAGTV
-459 TSDGQ
+459 AADGQ

-478 GIIYT
+478 GTVYA
-483 GAVHIVPPRPGD
+483 GAVHVVPPQPGG
-495 DLERLLQHAD
+495 DLETLLRHAD

-521 AALAIQYGAEGVGL
+521 AALAIQHGAEGVGL

-557 DAEEEAAAL
+557 DPDEEAAAL
-566 VELAAAQKEDF
+566 AALAAAQKEDF
-577 LDLLTATGNRPVTVR
+577 LDLLAAVGDRPVTVR

-601 LGEEAQEV
+601 LGEQAQEV

-644 TGVTPQLEVM
+644 GGVTPQLEVM
-654 VPLVALAGELASAVE
+654 VPLVALAGELASAAE
-669 HIHRAAADVEASTG
+669 HIHRAAADVEAATG

-737 TVYTEQN
+737 TVYTEQKL
-744 ILPVS
+744 LPVS

-756 DGVGALIRT
+756 DGVGALIKT
-765 AITLA
+765 AIAHA
-770 RRVHPTIKLG
+770 RNVHPTIKLG

-814 LAAAHAAVAAA
+814 LAAAHAAVAVAA
-825 GAAGAIGS
+825 
-833 EPISAAT
+833 P
-840 E
+840 

>member
-6 AVSTIFV
+6 AISTIFV

-19 GRGLDAMEL
+19 GRGLDVTEL
-28 GAHGAE
+28 GVHGVE
-34 LDRLVGLGL
+34 LDRLVALGL

-51 PISHAS
+51 PVSNAT
-57 SLVRS
+57 LLARPE
-62 DVARAAMDLLEQ
+62 VAQAAIDLLAQ
-74 VAGRKFGDPTHPL
+74 VAGRRFGDPEHPV
-87 LIRLLASTSVGGAG
+87 LIRLLASTPAGGG
-101 VPADLPGLGVTAASV
+101 IPADLPGLGITAASAP
-116 SALDEMVDSGGAI
+116 ALDEIVGTSQAV
-129 YDVFAAVI
+129 YDVFAAAI

-152 ADVEFTASGHAERVE
+152 ADAEYDAPSHAERAG
-167 KFLELSTAAGF
+167 KFLALSVAAGC
-178 PFPDDP
+178 PYPDDP
-184 AEQLARAAEATLSR
+184 AGQLAQAAQATLRR

-210 QGLPGDLVLALHVQ
+210 QGLPDDLRLALHVQ

-229 PPERYGHGVAES
+229 PPERCGHGVAES
-241 RDPATGSFAPTGTF
+241 RDPATGAFGPTGTF
-255 RRGVRRAAAAD
+255 RRSIRRGTAD
-266 RPGEPLDNL
+266 TRPGEPLDNL
-275 PGGRDLLVSALRT
+275 PGGRDLLTAALRT
-288 LELHMRGAALVEFE
+288 LELHLHAAAQAEFE
-302 IRDAELALLAARR
+302 IRDGELALLAARK
-315 VERPAPRTAIRLAL
+315 VERPAPRTAIRLAV
-329 DLAEAGVI
+329 DLAEAGII
-337 DDVTAVRSIRTSDIE
+337 DDVTAVGSITALDIE
-352 TFLHPQVQL
+352 TLLHPQLQL
-361 TGRETEFAHGLPAAA
+361 TGDEAEFARGLPAAA

-385 SSERAVEWSETGD
+385 SSEQAVDWSEKSD

-410 DLAGM
+410 DLPGM

-446 ATAMRIHKAGGTV
+446 ATALRIDRAAGTV
-459 TSDGQ
+459 TSAGQ
-464 SLAEGELISVDGSS
+464 SLAEGDLISVDGSS
-478 GIIYT
+478 GTIYA
-483 GAVHIVPPRPGD
+483 GAVHVVPPRPGG
-495 DLERLLQHAD
+495 DLEALLRRAD
-505 RVRRLEVRAN
+505 QVRRLGVRTN

-543 GDRLPLVRRYLLAT
+543 GERLPLVRRYLLAT
-557 DAEEEAAAL
+557 DPAEEAAAL

-577 LDLLTATGNRPVTVR
+577 LDLLAVTGNRPVTVR

-601 LGEEAQEV
+601 LGESAHEV

-620 ALMRT
+620 ALLRT

-638 WVDLAA
+638 WVDVAA
-644 TGVTPQLEVM
+644 TGVEPQLEVM
-654 VPLVALAGELASAVE
+654 VPLVALAGELASAVQS
-669 HIHRAAADVEASTG
+669 IHRAAAEVEASTG
-683 VSVPYT
+683 VTVPYT

-703 DQLAGIAQFL
+703 GQLAQIAQFM

-737 TVYTEQN
+737 TAYVERQL
-744 ILPVS
+744 LPVS

-756 DGVGALIRT
+756 DGVGELLKT
-765 AITLA
+765 AVAAA
-770 RRVHPTIKLG
+770 RRVNPAIKLG

-814 LAAAHAAVAAA
+814 LAAAHAAVAVSKA
-825 GAAGAIGS
+825 
-833 EPISAAT
+833 
-840 E
+840 

>member
-1 MTGTE
+1 MIGTE

-19 GRGLDAMEL
+19 GRGLDVAEL
-28 GAHGAE
+28 GVHGAE
-34 LDRLVGLGL
+34 LDRLVALGL
-43 PVVPGLTV
+43 PIVPGLTV
-51 PISHAS
+51 PVSHAA
-57 SLVRS
+57 SLARPE
-62 DVARAAMDLLEQ
+62 VAQAAIDLLAQ
-74 VAGRKFGDPTHPL
+74 VAGRRFGDPAHPV
-87 LIRLLASTSVGGAG
+87 LIRLLASTPAGGG
-101 VPADLPGLGVTAASV
+101 VPADLPGLGITAASAP
-116 SALDEMVDSGGAI
+116 ALDEIVGSSQAV
-129 YDVFAAVI
+129 YDVFAGAI

-152 ADVEFTASGHAERVE
+152 ADAEYDVTSHSDRAR
-167 KFLELSTAAGF
+167 KFLALSVAAGC
-178 PFPDDP
+178 PYPDDP
-184 AEQLARAAEATLSR
+184 AGQLAQAAQATLRR

-210 QGLPGDLVLALHVQ
+210 QGLPDDLRLALHVQ

-229 PPERYGHGVAES
+229 PPERCGHGVAES
-241 RDPATGSFAPTGTF
+241 RDPATGAFAPTGTF
-255 RRGVRRAAAAD
+255 RRSIRRGSAD
-266 RPGEPLDNL
+266 SRPGEPLDSL
-275 PGGRDLLVSALRT
+275 PGGRDLLTSALRT
-288 LELHMRGAALVEFE
+288 LELHLHAAAQVEFE
-302 IRDAELALLAARR
+302 IRDAELALLAARK
-315 VERPAPRTAIRLAL
+315 VERPAPRTAIRLAV
-329 DLAEAGVI
+329 DLAEAGII
-337 DDVTAVRSIRTSDIE
+337 DDVTAVGSITALDIE
-352 TFLHPQVQL
+352 TLLHPQLQL
-361 TGRETEFAHGLPAAA
+361 TGDEAEFARGLPAAA

-385 SSERAVEWSETGD
+385 SSERAVEWSEKSD

-410 DLAGM
+410 DLPGM

-434 VARGLGRPAVCG
+434 VARGLGRPAICG
-446 ATAMRIHKAGGTV
+446 ATTLRINYAAGTV
-459 TSDGQ
+459 TSAGQ
-464 SLAEGELISVDGSS
+464 SLAEGDLISVDGSS
-478 GIIYT
+478 GMIYA
-483 GAVHIVPPRPGD
+483 GAVHVVPPRPGG
-495 DLERLLQHAD
+495 DLDALLRRAD
-505 RVRRLEVRAN
+505 TVRRLGVRTN

-543 GDRLPLVRRYLLAT
+543 GERLPLVRRYLLAT
-557 DAEEEAAAL
+557 DADEEATAL

-577 LDLLTATGNRPVTVR
+577 LDLLAVTGNRPVTVR

-601 LGEEAQEV
+601 LGESAHEV

-620 ALMRT
+620 ALLRT

-644 TGVTPQLEVM
+644 TGVEPQLEVM
-654 VPLVALAGELASAVE
+654 VPLVALAGELASAVQS
-669 HIHRAAADVEASTG
+669 IHRAAREVEASTG
-683 VSVPYT
+683 VTVPYT

-703 DQLAGIAQFL
+703 GQLAGIAQFM

-737 TVYTEQN
+737 TAYVERQL
-744 ILPVS
+744 LPVS

-756 DGVGALIRT
+756 DGVGELLKT
-765 AITLA
+765 AIAAA
-770 RRVHPTIKLG
+770 RRVNPAIKLG

-814 LAAAHAAVAAA
+814 LAAAHAAVAV
-825 GAAGAIGS
+825 GAAT
-833 EPISAAT
+833 SA
-840 E
+840 

>member
-6 AVSTIFV
+6 AVATIFV

-19 GRGLDAMEL
+19 GRGLDVTEL
-28 GAHGAE
+28 GVHGVE
-34 LDRLVGLGL
+34 LDRLVALGL

-51 PISHAS
+51 PVSHAA
-57 SLVRS
+57 SLARPE
-62 DVARAAMDLLEQ
+62 VAQAAIDLLAQ
-74 VAGRKFGDPTHPL
+74 VAGRRFGDPEHPV
-87 LIRLLASTSVGGAG
+87 LIRLLASTPAGGG
-101 VPADLPGLGVTAASV
+101 VPADLPGLGITAASAP
-116 SALDEMVDSGGAI
+116 ALDELVGTSQAV
-129 YDVFAAVI
+129 YDVFAAAI

-152 ADVEFTASGHAERVE
+152 ADAEYDVSAPSDRAH
-167 KFLELSTAAGF
+167 KFLALSAAAGC
-178 PFPDDP
+178 PYPDDP
-184 AEQLARAAEATLSR
+184 AGQLAQAAQATLRR

-210 QGLPGDLVLALHVQ
+210 QGLPDDLRLALHVQ

-241 RDPATGSFAPTGTF
+241 RDPATGEFAPNGTF
-255 RRGVRRAAAAD
+255 HRSIRRGAAD
-266 RPGEPLDNL
+266 NRPGEPLESL

-288 LELHMRGAALVEFE
+288 LELHLRAAAQVEFE
-302 IRDAELALLAARR
+302 IRDSELALLAARK
-315 VERPAPRTAIRLAL
+315 VERPAPRTAIRLAVE
-329 DLAEAGVI
+329 LAEAGII
-337 DDVTAVRSIRTSDIE
+337 DDVTAVGSVTALDIE
-352 TFLHPQVQL
+352 TLLHPQMQL
-361 TGRETEFAHGLPAAA
+361 TGAEAEFARGLPAAA

-385 SSERAVEWSETGD
+385 SSERAVEWSEKSD
-398 PVILVAEETSPG
+398 PVILVADETSPG
-410 DLAGM
+410 DLPGM

-446 ATAMRIHKAGGTV
+446 ATTLRINHAAGTV
-459 TSDGQ
+459 TSAGL
-464 SLAEGELISVDGSS
+464 SLAEGDLISVDGSS
-478 GIIYT
+478 GIIYA
-483 GAVHIVPPRPGD
+483 GAVHVVPPRPGG
-495 DLERLLQHAD
+495 DLEGLLRRAD
-505 RVRRLEVRAN
+505 TVRRLGVRAN

-543 GDRLPLVRRYLLAT
+543 GERLPVVRRYLLAT
-557 DAEEEAAAL
+557 DADEEAAAL

-577 LDLLTATGNRPVTVR
+577 LDLLAVTGNRPVTVR

-601 LGEEAQEV
+601 LGESAHEV

-620 ALMRT
+620 ALLRT

-644 TGVTPQLEVM
+644 TGVEPQLEVM
-654 VPLVALAGELASAVE
+654 VPLVALAGELASAVQS
-669 HIHRAAADVEASTG
+669 IHRAAGEVEASTG
-683 VSVPYT
+683 VTVPYT

-703 DQLAGIAQFL
+703 GQLAGMAQFL

-737 TVYTEQN
+737 TAYVERKL
-744 ILPVS
+744 LPVS

-756 DGVGALIRT
+756 EGVGELLRT
-765 AITLA
+765 AIAAA
-770 RRVHPTIKLG
+770 RRVNPAIKLG

-814 LAAAHAAVAAA
+814 LAAAHAAVAV
-825 GAAGAIGS
+825 GAA
-833 EPISAAT
+833 T
-840 E
+840 

>member
-1 MTGTE
+1 MSDGDDMTGTE

-19 GRGLDAMEL
+19 GRGLDVTEL
-28 GAHGAE
+28 GVHGVE
-34 LDRLVGLGL
+34 LDRLVALGL
-43 PVVPGLTV
+43 PIVPGLTV
-51 PISHAS
+51 PVSHAA
-57 SLVRS
+57 SLARPE
-62 DVARAAMDLLEQ
+62 VAQAAIDLLAQ
-74 VAGRKFGDPTHPL
+74 VAGRRFGDPAHPV
-87 LIRLLASTSVGGAG
+87 LIRLLASTPAGAG
-101 VPADLPGLGVTAASV
+101 VPADLPGLGITGASAP
-116 SALDEMVDSGGAI
+116 ALDEIVGISQAV
-129 YDVFAAVI
+129 YDVFATAI

-152 ADVEFTASGHAERVE
+152 ADAEYDVTSHAERAR
-167 KFLELSTAAGF
+167 KFLELSAAAGA
-178 PFPDDP
+178 PYPDDP
-184 AEQLARAAEATLSR
+184 AGQLAAAAQATLRR
-198 WASPR
+198 WSSPR

-210 QGLPGDLVLALHVQ
+210 QGLPEDLRLALHVQ

-229 PPERYGHGVAES
+229 PPDRCGHGVAES
-241 RDPATGSFAPTGTF
+241 RDPATGAFAPTGTF
-255 RRGVRRAAAAD
+255 RRSIRRGTAD
-266 RPGEPLDNL
+266 SRPGEPLENL
-275 PGGRDLLVSALRT
+275 PGGQDLLAAALRT
-288 LELHMRGAALVEFE
+288 LELHIGAVAQVEFE
-302 IRDAELALLAARR
+302 IRDAELALLAAHK
-315 VERPAPRTAIRLAL
+315 VERPAPRSAIRLAV
-329 DLAEAGVI
+329 DLAEAGII
-337 DDVTAVRSIRTSDIE
+337 DDVTAVGSITAADIE
-352 TFLHPQVQL
+352 TLLHPQLQL
-361 TGRETEFAHGLPAAA
+361 AGGESEFARGLPAAA

-385 SSERAVEWSETGD
+385 SSERAVEWSEKGD

-410 DLAGM
+410 DLPGM

-446 ATAMRIHKAGGTV
+446 ATALKLNRAAGTV
-459 TSDGQ
+459 TSAGQ
-464 SLAEGELISVDGSS
+464 SLAEGDLISIDGSS
-478 GIIYT
+478 GIIYA
-483 GAVHIVPPRPGD
+483 GAVHVVPPRPGG
-495 DLERLLQHAD
+495 DLDALLRRAD
-505 RVRRLEVRAN
+505 AVRRLGVRTN

-543 GDRLPLVRRYLLAT
+543 GERLPLVRRYLLAT
-557 DAEEEAAAL
+557 EAAEEAAAL

-577 LDLLTATGNRPVTVR
+577 LDLLAVTGNRPVTVR

-601 LGEEAQEV
+601 LGESAHEV

-620 ALMRT
+620 ALLRT

-644 TGVTPQLEVM
+644 TGVEPQLEVM
-654 VPLVALAGELASAVE
+654 VPLVALAGELASAVQS
-669 HIHRAAADVEASTG
+669 IHRAAAEVEASTG
-683 VSVPYT
+683 VTVPYT

-703 DQLAGIAQFL
+703 GQLAGIAQFM

-737 TVYTEQN
+737 TAYVERKL
-744 ILPVS
+744 LPVS

-756 DGVGALIRT
+756 DGVGELLKT
-765 AITLA
+765 AVASA
-770 RRVHPTIKLG
+770 RRVNPAIKLG

-814 LAAAHAAVAAA
+814 LAAAHAAVAA
-825 GAAGAIGS
+825 
-833 EPISAAT
+833 SAAP
-840 E
+840 

>member
-1 MTGTE
+1 MTGIE

-19 GRGLDAMEL
+19 GRGLDEAEL
-28 GAHGAE
+28 GAHGVE
-34 LDRLVGLGL
+34 MDRLVALGL
-43 PVVPGLTV
+43 PVVPGVTV
-51 PISHAS
+51 PASHAA
-57 SLVRS
+57 SLVQP
-62 DVARAAMDLLEQ
+62 DVARAAIDLLQQ
-74 VAGRKFGDPTHPL
+74 VAGRRFGDPEHPL
-87 LIRLLASTSVGGAG
+87 LIRLLASTSAGGAG
-101 VPADLPGLGVTAASV
+101 IPVDLPGLGITTSSA
-116 SALDEMVDSGGAI
+116 SALDEIVGCGGAI
-129 YDVFAAVI
+129 YEVFAAVI
-137 RYVGEHGAGIPGDDF
+137 RYIGEHGSGIPDDDF
-152 ADVEFTASGHAERVE
+152 AEAEYVTSSHEERVA
-167 KFLELSTAAGF
+167 KFLELCTVAGF
-178 PFPDDP
+178 PFPDHP
-184 AEQLARAAEATLSR
+184 ADQLACAAEAALRR

-203 ARRQRRG
+203 ARRLRRR
-210 QGLPGDLVLALHVQ
+210 QGLPEELGFALHVQ

-229 PPERYGHGVAES
+229 PPETCGYGAAES
-241 RDPATGSFAPTGTF
+241 RDPANGAFAPTGAF
-255 RRGVRRAAAAD
+255 RRSVRRAMAED
-266 RPGEPLDNL
+266 RPGEPLEDL

-288 LELHMRGAALVEFE
+288 LELHMRGVAQVEFE
-302 IRDAELALLAARR
+302 VRDAELALLAARR

-337 DDVTAVRSIRTSDIE
+337 DDVTAVGSIRTSDIE
-352 TFLHPQVQL
+352 ALLHPQLQL
-361 TGRETEFAHGLPAAA
+361 TGHETEFAHGLPASA
-376 GAAVGRIAL
+376 GAAAGRIAL
-385 SSERAVEWSETGD
+385 SSERAVEWSESGD
-398 PVILVAEETSPG
+398 PVVLVAEETSPG
-410 DLAGM
+410 DLPGI

-425 GGLAAHAAV
+425 GGLSAHAAV

-446 ATAMRIHKAGGTV
+446 ATAVRIHQAAGTV
-459 TSDGQ
+459 ASDGQ
-464 SLAEGELISVDGSS
+464 SLAEGDVISVDGSS
-478 GIIYT
+478 GTIYV
-483 GAVHIVPPRPGD
+483 GAVHVVPPQPGG
-495 DLERLLQHAD
+495 DLEMLLRHAD
-505 RVRRLEVRAN
+505 RVRRLKVRAN

-521 AALAIQYGAEGVGL
+521 AALAIQHGAEGVGL

-557 DAEEEAAAL
+557 DADEEAAAL
-566 VELAAAQKEDF
+566 AELAEAQKEDF
-577 LDLLTATGNRPVTVR
+577 LDLLAAVGDRPVTVR

-601 LGEEAQEV
+601 LGEQAQEV

-638 WVDLAA
+638 WVDIAA
-644 TGVTPQLEVM
+644 TGATPQLEVM
-654 VPLVALAGELASAVE
+654 VPLVALAGELASAAE
-669 HIHRAAADVEASTG
+669 HIHRAAADIEAATG

-737 TVYTEQN
+737 TTYTEQKL
-744 ILPVS
+744 LPVS

-756 DGVGALIRT
+756 DGVGALIKT
-765 AITLA
+765 AIA
-770 RRVHPTIKLG
+770 RARGVRPAIKLG

-814 LAAAHAAVAAA
+814 LAAAHATVAVAA
-825 GAAGAIGS
+825 
-833 EPISAAT
+833 P
-840 E
+840 

>member
-6 AVSTIFV
+6 AVATIFV

-19 GRGLDAMEL
+19 GRGLDVTEL
-28 GAHGAE
+28 GVHGVE
-34 LDRLVGLGL
+34 LDRLVALGL

-51 PISHAS
+51 PVSHAA
-57 SLVRS
+57 SLARPE
-62 DVARAAMDLLEQ
+62 VAQAAIDLLAQ
-74 VAGRKFGDPTHPL
+74 VAGRRFGDPEHPV
-87 LIRLLASTSVGGAG
+87 LIRLLASTPAGGG
-101 VPADLPGLGVTAASV
+101 VPADLPGLGITAASAPV
-116 SALDEMVDSGGAI
+116 LDELVGTSQAV
-129 YDVFAAVI
+129 YDVFAAAI
-137 RYVGEHGAGIPGDDF
+137 RYVGEHNAGISGDDF
-152 ADVEFTASGHAERVE
+152 ADAEYDVGAASDRVQ
-167 KFLELSTAAGF
+167 KFLALSVAAGA
-178 PFPDDP
+178 PYPDDP
-184 AEQLARAAEATLSR
+184 AGQLAQAAQATLRR

-210 QGLPGDLVLALHVQ
+210 QGLPDDLQLALHVQ

-229 PPERYGHGVAES
+229 APERYGHGVAES
-241 RDPATGSFAPTGTF
+241 RDPATGEFAPNGTVRRSI
-255 RRGVRRAAAAD
+255 RRGAAD
-266 RPGEPLDNL
+266 SRPGEPLDSL

-288 LELHMRGAALVEFE
+288 LELHLRAAAQVEFE
-302 IRDAELALLAARR
+302 IRDGELALLAARK
-315 VERPAPRTAIRLAL
+315 VERPAPRTAIRLAVE
-329 DLAEAGVI
+329 LAEAGII
-337 DDVTAVRSIRTSDIE
+337 DDVTAVGSVTALDIE
-352 TFLHPQVQL
+352 TLLHPQMQL
-361 TGRETEFAHGLPAAA
+361 TGVEAEFARGLPAAA

-385 SSERAVEWSETGD
+385 SSERAVEWSEKSD
-398 PVILVAEETSPG
+398 PVILVADETSPG
-410 DLAGM
+410 DLPGM

-446 ATAMRIHKAGGTV
+446 ATTLRINHAAGTV
-459 TSDGQ
+459 TSAGL
-464 SLAEGELISVDGSS
+464 SLAEGDVISVDGSS
-478 GIIYT
+478 GIIYA
-483 GAVHIVPPRPGD
+483 GAVHVVPPRPGG
-495 DLERLLQHAD
+495 DLEGLLRRAD
-505 RVRRLEVRAN
+505 TVRRLGVRAN

-543 GDRLPLVRRYLLAT
+543 GERLPVVRRYLLAT
-557 DAEEEAAAL
+557 DADEEAAAL

-577 LDLLTATGNRPVTVR
+577 LDLLAVTGNRPVTVR

-601 LGEEAQEV
+601 LGESAHEV

-620 ALMRT
+620 ALLRT

-644 TGVTPQLEVM
+644 TGVEPQLEVM
-654 VPLVALAGELASAVE
+654 VPLVALAGELASAVQS
-669 HIHRAAADVEASTG
+669 IHRAAGEVQASTG
-683 VSVPYT
+683 VTVPYT

-703 DQLAGIAQFL
+703 GQLAGMAQFL

-737 TVYTEQN
+737 TAYVERKL
-744 ILPVS
+744 LPVS

-756 DGVGALIRT
+756 EGVGELLRT
-765 AITLA
+765 AIAAA
-770 RRVHPTIKLG
+770 RRVNPAIKLG

-814 LAAAHAAVAAA
+814 LAAAHAAVAV
-825 GAAGAIGS
+825 GAA
-833 EPISAAT
+833 T
-840 E
+840 

>member
-6 AVSTIFV
+6 AVATIFV

-19 GRGLDAMEL
+19 GRGLDVTEL
-28 GAHGAE
+28 GVHGVE
-34 LDRLVGLGL
+34 LDRLVALGL

-51 PISHAS
+51 PVSHAA
-57 SLVRS
+57 SLARPE
-62 DVARAAMDLLEQ
+62 VAQAAIDLLAQ
-74 VAGRKFGDPTHPL
+74 VAGRRFGDPEHPV
-87 LIRLLASTSVGGAG
+87 LIRLLASTPAGGG
-101 VPADLPGLGVTAASV
+101 VPADLPGLGITAASAP
-116 SALDEMVDSGGAI
+116 ALDELVGTSQAV
-129 YDVFAAVI
+129 YDVFAAAI

-152 ADVEFTASGHAERVE
+152 ADAEYDVSAPSDRAH
-167 KFLELSTAAGF
+167 KFLALSAAAGC
-178 PFPDDP
+178 PYPDDP
-184 AEQLARAAEATLSR
+184 AGQLAQAAQATLRR

-210 QGLPGDLVLALHVQ
+210 QGLPDDLRLALHVQ

-241 RDPATGSFAPTGTF
+241 RDPATGEFAPNGTF
-255 RRGVRRAAAAD
+255 HRSIRRGAAD
-266 RPGEPLDNL
+266 SRPGEPLESL

-288 LELHMRGAALVEFE
+288 LELHLRAAAQVEFE
-302 IRDAELALLAARR
+302 IRDSELALLAARK
-315 VERPAPRTAIRLAL
+315 VERPAPRTAIRLAVE
-329 DLAEAGVI
+329 LAEAGII
-337 DDVTAVRSIRTSDIE
+337 DDVTAVGSVTALDIE
-352 TFLHPQVQL
+352 TLLHPQMQL
-361 TGRETEFAHGLPAAA
+361 TGAEAEFARGLPAAA

-385 SSERAVEWSETGD
+385 SSERAVEWSEKSD
-398 PVILVAEETSPG
+398 PVILVADETSPG
-410 DLAGM
+410 DLPGM

-446 ATAMRIHKAGGTV
+446 ATTLRINHAAGTV
-459 TSDGQ
+459 TSAGL
-464 SLAEGELISVDGSS
+464 SLAEGDLISVDGSS
-478 GIIYT
+478 GIIYA
-483 GAVHIVPPRPGD
+483 GAVHVVPPRPGG
-495 DLERLLQHAD
+495 DLEGLLRRAD
-505 RVRRLEVRAN
+505 TVRRLGVRAN

-543 GDRLPLVRRYLLAT
+543 GERLPVVRRYLLAT
-557 DAEEEAAAL
+557 DADEEAAAL

-577 LDLLTATGNRPVTVR
+577 LDLLAVTGNRPVTVR

-601 LGEEAQEV
+601 LGESAHEV

-620 ALMRT
+620 ALLRT

-644 TGVTPQLEVM
+644 TGVEPQLEVM
-654 VPLVALAGELASAVE
+654 VPLVALAGELASAVQS
-669 HIHRAAADVEASTG
+669 IHRAAGEVQASTG
-683 VSVPYT
+683 VTVPYT

-703 DQLAGIAQFL
+703 GQLAGMAQFL

-737 TVYTEQN
+737 TAYVERKL
-744 ILPVS
+744 LPVS

-756 DGVGALIRT
+756 EGVGELLRT
-765 AITLA
+765 AIAAA
-770 RRVHPTIKLG
+770 RRVNPAIKLG

-814 LAAAHAAVAAA
+814 LAAAHAAVAV
-825 GAAGAIGS
+825 GAA
-833 EPISAAT
+833 T
-840 E
+840 

>member
-6 AVSTIFV
+6 AVSMIFV

-19 GRGLDAMEL
+19 GRGLDVTEL
-28 GAHGAE
+28 GVHGVE
-34 LDRLVGLGL
+34 LDRLVALGL

-51 PISHAS
+51 PVSHAA
-57 SLVRS
+57 SLARPE
-62 DVARAAMDLLEQ
+62 VAQAAIDLLAQ
-74 VAGRKFGDPTHPL
+74 VAGRRFGDPAHPV
-87 LIRLLASTSVGGAG
+87 LIRLLASTPAGGG
-101 VPADLPGLGVTAASV
+101 VPADLPGLGITAASAP
-116 SALDEMVDSGGAI
+116 ALDEIVGSSQAV
-129 YDVFAAVI
+129 YDVFAAAI

-152 ADVEFTASGHAERVE
+152 ADAEYDVTGHSDRVH
-167 KFLELSTAAGF
+167 KFLALSTAAGC
-178 PFPDDP
+178 PYPDDP
-184 AEQLARAAEATLSR
+184 AGQLAQAAQATLRR

-210 QGLPGDLVLALHVQ
+210 QGLPDDLRLALHVQ

-229 PPERYGHGVAES
+229 PPERCGHGVAES
-241 RDPATGSFAPTGTF
+241 RDPTTGAFAPTGTF
-255 RRGVRRAAAAD
+255 RRSIRRGTAD
-266 RPGEPLDNL
+266 SRPGESLDNL
-275 PGGRDLLVSALRT
+275 PGGRDLLTAALRT
-288 LELHMRGAALVEFE
+288 LELHLHAAAQVEFE
-302 IRDAELALLAARR
+302 IRDAELALLAARK
-315 VERPAPRTAIRLAL
+315 VERPAPRTAIRIAV
-329 DLAEAGVI
+329 DLAEAGII
-337 DDVTAVRSIRTSDIE
+337 DDETAVGSITALDIE
-352 TFLHPQVQL
+352 TLLHPQLQL
-361 TGRETEFAHGLPAAA
+361 TGDEAEFARGLPAAA

-385 SSERAVEWSETGD
+385 SSERAVEWSEKSD

-410 DLAGM
+410 DLPGM

-434 VARGLGRPAVCG
+434 VARGLGRPAICG
-446 ATAMRIHKAGGTV
+446 ATALRINYAAGTV
-459 TSDGQ
+459 TSAGQ
-464 SLAEGELISVDGSS
+464 SLAEGDLISVDGSS
-478 GIIYT
+478 GMIYA
-483 GAVHIVPPRPGD
+483 GAVHVVPPRPGG
-495 DLERLLQHAD
+495 DLDALLRRAD
-505 RVRRLEVRAN
+505 TVRRLGVRTN

-543 GDRLPLVRRYLLAT
+543 GERLPLVRRYLLAT
-557 DAEEEAAAL
+557 DADEEAAAL

-577 LDLLTATGNRPVTVR
+577 LDLLAVTGNRPVTVR

-601 LGEEAQEV
+601 LGESAHEV

-620 ALMRT
+620 ALLRT

-644 TGVTPQLEVM
+644 TGVEPQLEVM
-654 VPLVALAGELASAVE
+654 VPLVALAGELASAVQS
-669 HIHRAAADVEASTG
+669 IHRAAREVEASTG
-683 VSVPYT
+683 VTVPYT

-703 DQLAGIAQFL
+703 GQLAGIAQFM

-737 TVYTEQN
+737 TAYVERQL
-744 ILPVS
+744 LPVS

-756 DGVGALIRT
+756 DGVGELLKT
-765 AITLA
+765 AIAAA
-770 RRVHPTIKLG
+770 RRVNPAIKLG

-814 LAAAHAAVAAA
+814 LAAAHAAVAA
-825 GAAGAIGS
+825 
-833 EPISAAT
+833 SAAT
-840 E
+840 KGASAATNGVSAAT